1 MKLMNFRR
9 FDPEYTS
16 QGKSGLTNGG
26 KQEEEI
32 WNEFFNNP
40 TGLEEAVRSIK
51 SGEAIYAQS
60 TWIFQGNPDIF
71 NVNAYLEEQFAAAKP
86 INWVVR
92 QHRSKVKTWD
102 LVYIWRSAGKL
113 RAESGV
119 VARAVVLTDPEVLPD
134 DREDLWTDELPTEE
148 LRVQL
153 KLEDVRLGSNEGML
167 LADSFTSDPTLS
179 QMRILKMR
187 SETNYLL
194 SAEESLRLNQLW
206 GVPAELPSLNLS
218 EDAFSEGK
226 KIERIH
232 VRRERNRRLIAL
244 AKARFTE
251 THGKLFCEA
260 CGFNAQAAYGLD
272 TEALIEAHHTVPISE
287 LEPGSLTRIEDLTM
301 LCPNCHRAIHHRRP
315 WLSVAELRAKVTTP
329 LPHFELGSSRA
340 IGK

>member
-1 MKLMNFRR
+1 MAEKRRNPKWSRDELILALSTYLNLRGHFTSGSSDSRVQQLSVRLNQLEKPPGVEDQAKFRNPNGTYMKLMNFRR

-71 NVNAYLEEQFAAAKP
+71 NVNAYLEEQFAAEKP

-119 VARAVVLTDPEVLPD
+119 VASD
-134 DREDLWTDELPTEE
+134 W
-148 LRVQL
+148 RVQRSQQTYCPGRSRNQ
-153 KLEDVRLGSNEGML
+153 EQATNHHYITARTRLQS
-167 LADSFTSDPTLS
+167 
-179 QMRILKMR
+179 R
-187 SETNYLL
+187 SENHHPNPQRHNVEI
-194 SAEESLRLNQLW
+194 SLNQMSTFSVVNFTTRHQLSH
-206 GVPAELPSLNLS
+206 PSKGIWLR
-218 EDAFSEGK
+218 FK
-226 KIERIH
+226 KDWSP
-232 VRRERNRRLIAL
+232 RRESN
-244 AKARFTE
+244 
-251 THGKLFCEA
+251 
-260 CGFNAQAAYGLD
+260 
-272 TEALIEAHHTVPISE
+272 P
-287 LEPGSLTRIEDLTM
+287 
-301 LCPNCHRAIHHRRP
+301 
-315 WLSVAELRAKVTTP
+315 
-329 LPHFELGSSRA
+329 
-340 IGK
+340 